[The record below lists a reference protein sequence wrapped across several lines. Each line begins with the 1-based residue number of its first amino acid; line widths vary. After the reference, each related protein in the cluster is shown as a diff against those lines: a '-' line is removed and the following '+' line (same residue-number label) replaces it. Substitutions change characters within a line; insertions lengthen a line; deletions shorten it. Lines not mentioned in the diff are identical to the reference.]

1 MIRALFLIFQTG
13 AAWDRVVK
21 AQRNLGPLLVLY
33 LFPMMLLV
41 AVAEGFRLVE
51 WGEPQA
57 GIFHRVQKFT
67 AGEAIIFE
75 AVHSLLTLLA
85 IVVCGILIK
94 ILGETFHGRFTY
106 KQTFTLV
113 IYGLSPMFLLR
124 LLDAVP
130 AFVPWWAT
138 WGIGIALSI
147 AVLHQGIWFVMQ
159 PAPPNA
165 FALYFMSSLLLAA
178 STGLERFVTAWYLTG
193 RIPSAENFISHLA
206 AHLPF

>member
-1 MIRALFLIFQTG
+1 MIKALHLIFQTG

-21 AQRNLGPLLVLY
+21 AGRNLGPLLGLY

-41 AVAEGFRLVE
+41 AAAEGFRLVE
-51 WGEPQA
+51 WGELQA
-57 GIFHRVQKFT
+57 GIGHRIHKFT
-67 AGEAIIFE
+67 AGHVVIYETAQ
-75 AVHSLLTLLA
+75 SLLTLLV
-85 IVVCGILIK
+85 IVICGVLIK
-94 ILGETFHGRFTY
+94 ILAENFHGRYTY
-106 KQTFTLV
+106 KQSFTMV

-130 AFVPWWAT
+130 TIIPWAA

-147 AVLHQGIWFVMQ
+147 KILHQGVWFVMQ

-165 FALYFMSSLLLAA
+165 FALYFMSSLLLVAG
-178 STGLERFVTAWYLTG
+178 TGLVRFVTAWYLAG
-193 RIPSAENFISHLA
+193 RIQSAEIFVSHLA

>member
-1 MIRALFLIFQTG
+1 MIKAVILIFKTG
-13 AAWDRVVK
+13 AAWERVEK
-21 AQRNLGPLLVLY
+21 ARRNLGPLLALY

-41 AVAEGFRLVE
+41 AVMEGFGLVE
-51 WGEPQA
+51 CGEPQA
-57 GIFHRVQKFT
+57 GVFRHIQKFT
-67 AGEAIIFE
+67 AGQVVIYETAQ
-75 AVHSLLTLLA
+75 SLLTLLV
-85 IVVCGILIK
+85 IVICGVSIK
-94 ILGETFHGRFTY
+94 YLGENFHGRYTY
-106 KQTFTLV
+106 QQTFTLV

-130 AFVPWWAT
+130 AVIPWVT

-147 AVLHQGIWFVMQ
+147 KVLHQGVWFVMQ

-178 STGLERFVTAWYLTG
+178 GTGLVRFVTAWYLAG
-193 RIPSAENFISHLA
+193 RIPAAERFVSHLA

>member
-1 MIRALFLIFQTG
+1 MIKALFLIFQAG
-13 AAWDRVVK
+13 AAWARVVK
-21 AQRNLGPLLVLY
+21 AKRNLGPLLVLY

-41 AVAEGFRLVE
+41 AAAEGFRLVE

-57 GIFHRVQKFT
+57 GIFHRIHKFT
-67 AGEAIIFE
+67 VGQVVIYETAAL
-75 AVHSLLTLLA
+75 LLTLLA
-85 IVVCGILIK
+85 IVICAVLIK
-94 ILGETFHGRFTY
+94 ILGETFDGRYTC

-130 AFVPWWAT
+130 AIIPWVT

-147 AVLHQGIWFVMQ
+147 AVLHQGVWYIMQ

-178 STGLERFVTAWYLTG
+178 ATGLERFVTAWYLAG
-193 RIPSAENFISHLA
+193 RIQPAENFVSHLA